1 MNSNLTTCV
10 HRSVMQR
17 LFSRSM
23 KALLPIG
30 YFPPIS
36 YFSVL
41 MQHKPVLEAKEHF
54 VKQSLRNRCTIL
66 GANGPLNLLVPR
78 VKVAERQTID
88 KSQIHEETD
97 WKTLHWRSLE
107 AAYRNSPYFEY
118 YEDELKPFFEKNHT
132 HHFQLAV
139 DSIELVC
146 NLLEIDFE
154 LEITTEYQ
162 VSPTQL
168 DLRNTWNKREYGNAP
183 HVQEFPTY
191 IQVFSDRQP
200 FCPDLSILDLMFCE
214 GPRAKDYILDL
225 KLREF

>member
-10 HRSVMQR
+10 HQSVIQR

-23 KALLPIG
+23 KVLLPIG

-36 YFSVL
+36 YISVL
-41 MQHKPVLEAKEHF
+41 AQHQPVLEAKEHF

-78 VKVAERQTID
+78 VKVAERQTV
-88 KSQIHEETD
+88 SESLIHDETD

-118 YEDELKPFFEKNHT
+118 YEDDLKPFFEKKHT
-132 HHFQLAV
+132 HHFQLAA
-139 DSIELVC
+139 DSIELIC
-146 NLLEIDFE
+146 NLLEVEFE
-154 LEITTEYQ
+154 LEVTSEYQ
-162 VSPTQL
+162 VAPSEA
-168 DLRNTWNKREYGNAP
+168 DLRNAWNKREYSVEP
-183 HVQEFPTY
+183 PVLDFPDY
-191 IQVFSDRQP
+191 IQVFSDRHP
-200 FCPDLSILDLMFCE
+200 FCPDLSILDLLFCE
-214 GPRAKDYILDL
+214 GPHAKQYISDL